1 MSSKIETINGI
12 SRCLDEVFETI
23 ADEDS
28 DEYIGSVLSI
38 NKWTSKVLKYARKWK
53 IPRLPW
59 DAYFLLLA
67 ELVATRSTCDRG
79 PKLLFD
85 PGRHGVG
92 AVIAVEERIVAT
104 GYNGSP
110 PGEPHCDRLECPNV
124 KCGWKY
130 PSKTEEVGTVMNS
143 ECPKCG
149 MLLDGGHLLRDGHCV
164 RSLHAEENALLQC
177 ALDGVSPSGGT
188 IYTTAFPCWDCAKRL
203 VRVGIK
209 RIVYGTAY
217 ESRHGMSV
225 ETKELL
231 QRAEVTLEQLDLSE
245 YLRGGDR

>member
-1 MSSKIETINGI
+1 MIIDNNLVIKRSNWLNEIFEDLNTEEVNALLTYNETT
-12 SRCLDEVFETI
+12 SEWLDNTQ
-23 ADEDS
+23 
-28 DEYIGSVLSI
+28 
-38 NKWTSKVLKYARKWK
+38 KWRV
-53 IPRLPW
+53 PRLPW

-92 AVIAVEERIVAT
+92 AVIVVEERIVAT

-110 PGEPHCDRLECPNV
+110 PGEPHCDQLECPNV

-130 PSKTEEVGTVMNS
+130 PSKTEEVGSVMNS
-143 ECPKCG
+143 ECPMCG
-149 MLLDGGHLLRDGHCV
+149 MLLNGGHLIRDGHCV

-177 ALDGVSPSGGT
+177 ALDGVSPKGGT

-203 VRVGIK
+203 IRVEIE
-209 RIVYGTAY
+209 RVVYGTYY
-217 ESRHGMSV
+217 ESRHGMSG
-225 ETKELL
+225 ETLELL
-231 QRAEVTLEQLDLSE
+231 QRADVTLEQLE
-245 YLRGGDR
+245 LREVLK